1 MADLSFSNIFYDNL
15 PEEEED
21 NSVVAFP
28 DAPIR
33 KESNQAAASSLQ
45 NIYYDNED
53 DGKYP
58 SLDSKNLFDNPNNIN
73 PTDKSLRKEDLK
85 SGKNV
90 RDIRAL
96 MISRFGQDYR
106 GAGNKTD
113 DDVVE
118 DFIGHMRWVEANVVK
133 TAGEVR
139 WISNASD
146 DEKMLAQRAY
156 SLYDQMGNVF
166 VNDGYYGAFDGMK
179 DYIFAVAAD
188 PTSWVGL
195 LTGGLAKGGAVGSS
209 VAGKALIKKAMAEA
223 SERVI
228 KNKGTKQA
236 AKKAGNEAKENM
248 LRKMSTEIN
257 AKKKKAVG
265 RSIFKANQQAFLQR
279 SALEA
284 QEKLAKDIS
293 KQGATK
299 ALNLSKKEAGSL
311 TLRDRAFGGG
321 TTLGI
326 SKPVFQTGVLDATA
340 AVLQDAAIQSNRI
353 DIGVQDEFSAIS
365 SAFSSL
371 AGFAS
376 VGAHVG
382 FKKMGAEKSG
392 LENSKDRFRINQMV
406 SQANLKATSL
416 LNKTQSLKAADHIV
430 QKAKGWRKKVKE
442 GTRMM
447 QSGQEMVTSEY
458 VEQPLVATFLREVIL
473 GTGGKGQT
481 DGLLRMYIDDF
492 NIKLTS
498 KVNTSDLI
506 TDIIPEMTD
515 IQLRQLND
523 LLADTGMGL
532 KFGDLTQ
539 IRVELPSLMA
549 AKFSEAGQILSVASV
564 ARRVLDGAILKGDE
578 ALEAMKRGIELKD
591 EAAGQKSRTKYA
603 SFAQNA
609 WKRLLVSSPA
619 TTFVNVQGFAQFFG
633 ARSIAEMLNGGV
645 TYAYGSITGNK
656 EMQRMGAVYGSMV
669 IQKLKNLG
677 DPYSTRQAYEEF
689 LLYNEDVQKTLK
701 ATITAGVDRK
711 LSAFNMPQEGIGG
724 KIARGVENTVTTA
737 NRVTAVE
744 LQDSVTKALMLTT
757 EMDKLLRLKHG
768 VTLSD
773 VINAREV
780 SVNGKLVRADVD
792 LIDTDIVGSA
802 VDTTLRSVFAKDY
815 TTDDQGLKGLAELV
829 EKVSAT
835 PGLGTILPF
844 GRFFN
849 SVVATT
855 YQWSLGGLVQY
866 AKTIGRVATVGE
878 KADVSGF
885 GMFKG
890 IKFKRGQ
897 EAIEPKEA
905 LYRSVVGLSAISLAM
920 QSDDEAKA
928 KNLPWYQRE
937 VNGAVVD
944 FKNTFPMSVWMIAGR
959 ISNTIKDGDTVSNS
973 LLIDLG
979 DALAV
984 GQVARDTQFSND
996 LLNMM
1001 DVMFNDEPDKR
1012 QINAQQVYRAAG
1024 NITAGFT
1031 RPLDALNKIVGYMA
1045 DSDVAKDPRQ
1055 ETGANVFA
1063 ISATKYVDNLIE
1075 IFLDKDVKIS
1085 ALGTKNLRVGGRAG
1099 NIQDPNP
1106 IARAIGVTTKPG
1118 RTSTEILYSMAEMKD
1133 FKSSERSNLPAYDRI
1148 FNELFAPIMERA
1160 SAKWLDTG
1168 VFQNGTQKQK
1178 EQIVKK
1184 VKNETANTVRKLM
1197 DENYRG
1203 NDAAQ
1208 LSLKRK
1214 AKMQKKDAKE
1224 AAFKYLKSI
1233 GNGYE
1238 GSISD
1243 MNTGTLMRFLDYIEM
1258 YEDNRL

>member
-33 KESNQAAASSLQ
+33 KESDQATASSLQ

-58 SLDSKNLFDNPNNIN
+58 SLDGKNLFDNPNNIN

-236 AKKAGNEAKENM
+236 AKQAGNKAKENM

-416 LNKTQSLKAADHIV
+416 LNKTQSLKAADHII
-430 QKAKGWRKKVKE
+430 QKTKGWRTKVKE

-447 QSGQEMVTSEY
+447 QSGQEMVTSDY
-458 VEQPLVATFLREVIL
+458 VEQPLVATFLRDVIL

-829 EKVSAT
+829 EKISAT

-890 IKFKRGQ
+890 IRFKRGQ

-905 LYRSVVGLSAISLAM
+905 LYRSVVGLTAISLAM

-959 ISNTIKDGDTVSNS
+959 ISNTVKDGDTVSNS

-1024 NITAGFT
+1024 NIAAGFT

-1045 DSDVAKDPRQ
+1045 DSDVAKDARQ

-1075 IFLDKDVKIS
+1075 IFLDKDVKIG
-1085 ALGTKNLRVGGRAG
+1085 ALGTKTLRVGGRAG
-1099 NIQDPNP
+1099 DIQDPNP

-1133 FKSSERSNLPAYDRI
+1133 FKSSERSNLPAYDRV

-1178 EQIVKK
+1178 EQIVKN

>member
-1 MADLSFSNIFYDNL
+1 MAELSFSNIFYDNL
-15 PEEEED
+15 PEKEED

-33 KESNQAAASSLQ
+33 KESDQATASSLQ

-53 DGKYP
+53 EGKYP
-58 SLDSKNLFDNPNNIN
+58 SLDGKNLFDNNIN

-866 AKTIGRVATVGE
+866 ARTIGRVPIAGE
-878 KADVSGF
+878 KADVSGL
-885 GMFKG
+885 GILKG
-890 IKFKRGQ
+890 IRFKRGQ